1 MIVSKNAR
9 QPPRHLAAPEK
20 GIRGRCKGLH
30 IFFSKSMEIVL
41 CSCQGD
47 STGVELP
54 SAESWRIETE

>member
-9 QPPRHLAAPEK
+9 QPPRYLAAPEK
-20 GIRGRCKGLH
+20 GIRGRWEGLY
-30 IFFSKSMEIVL
+30 IFFSKSMKIVL
-41 CSCQGD
+41 CSCQAD